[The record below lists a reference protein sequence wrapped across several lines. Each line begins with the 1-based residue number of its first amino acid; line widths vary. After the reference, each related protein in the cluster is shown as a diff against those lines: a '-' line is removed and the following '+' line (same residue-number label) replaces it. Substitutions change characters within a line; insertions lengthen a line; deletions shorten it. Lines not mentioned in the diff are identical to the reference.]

1 MELVLTPDTRRGA
14 PSSTSHLSLPHL
26 SPSLLLQPFLPAVS
40 FPAYFEHLHN
50 FASSL
55 ELLSR
60 QAGLNRH
67 REPSLKSQMTPSPGE
82 NFDAGVVSKIMESV
96 SENLHLLVASTAHG
110 EGFVLLLLH
119 LYPLFQYPQ
128 TSFEMVQM
136 HLDTIG
142 RHMSHGQMYRLF
154 SSVLVHFFDSSL
166 QPHQQGHLLSRWTAD
181 FLIRRFGLFTF
192 LSKFLEF
199 FLEAVLE
206 PDRLSTRGITGV
218 RKSVFRLKE
227 SESVLTLLPQVSD
240 VLHQSSLQYDEQ
252 KRQSVVSDFTF
263 SVDLTEAGGGVGY
276 QSEGDTSSGG
286 DSEGELHPEASLLAR
301 SGVVLG
307 SVGPVMYNIHEEKEE
322 DGDDEVVIEGPRER
336 GEGSMRT
343 MLLPQLSLGGQ
354 DTHDGQEQRKTQKS
368 NKTARDVSM
377 GDADADREPESSQS
391 TSKIPKSSSAN
402 TLTASLESPMT
413 TSGITSTLNGELPT
427 LEDSLPTLS
436 TDSHSDPLTSHS
448 TDPQRTDGGE
458 SVKPSTGRRE
468 GVGFNIGG
476 ERTGEER
483 ESWVG
488 GLEEG
493 EGEGEGTV
501 LREVEEEEESG
512 EKNTSESRN
521 DPETAAINQSIAEV
535 AGDTLCWLMR
545 RLGPLLA
552 TCHVVSPLLNGIH
565 RCFTGILGQTSRHGP
580 ALGCLAHMAELYG
593 EKVLTKL
600 YLPRVEGWVGLY
612 RPAYCRYNM

>member
-1 MELVLTPDTRRGA
+1 ME
-14 PSSTSHLSLPHL
+14 
-26 SPSLLLQPFLPAVS
+26 
-40 FPAYFEHLHN
+40 
-50 FASSL
+50 
-55 ELLSR
+55 
-60 QAGLNRH
+60 
-67 REPSLKSQMTPSPGE
+67 PG
-82 NFDAGVVSKIMESV
+82 
-96 SENLHLLVASTAHG
+96 
-110 EGFVLLLLH
+110 
-119 LYPLFQYPQ
+119 
-128 TSFEMVQM
+128 
-136 HLDTIG
+136 
-142 RHMSHGQMYRLF
+142 
-154 SSVLVHFFDSSL
+154 
-166 QPHQQGHLLSRWTAD
+166 
-181 FLIRRFGLFTF
+181 
-192 LSKFLEF
+192 
-199 FLEAVLE
+199 
-206 PDRLSTRGITGV
+206 RLSARGITGV

-240 VLHQSSLQYDEQ
+240 VLRQSSLQYDEQ

-263 SVDLTEAGGGVGY
+263 SVDLTEAGGGAGY

-307 SVGPVMYNIHEEKEE
+307 SVGPAMYNIHEENEE
-322 DGDDEVVIEGPRER
+322 DGGDEVVIEGPRER
-336 GEGSMRT
+336 GEGSMRM

-377 GDADADREPESSQS
+377 GDTGADREPESSQS
-391 TSKIPKSSSAN
+391 TGKIPKSSSAN
-402 TLTASLESPMT
+402 ALTASLESPVT

-448 TDPQRTDGGE
+448 TASRRTDGGE
-458 SVKPSTGRRE
+458 SVKPSAVRRE
-468 GVGFNIGG
+468 GAGFNV
-476 ERTGEER
+476 GEER
-483 ESWVG
+483 RGEGRESWG
-488 GLEEG
+488 GELEEG

-501 LREVEEEEESG
+501 FREVEEEEESG
-512 EKNTSESRN
+512 EKKTSESRN
-521 DPETAAINQSIAEV
+521 DPETAAIDQSIAEV

-580 ALGCLAHMAELYG
+580 ALGCLTHMAELYG

-600 YLPRVEGWVGLY
+600 YLPRVEGWVGFVDFV
-612 RPAYCRYNM
+612 